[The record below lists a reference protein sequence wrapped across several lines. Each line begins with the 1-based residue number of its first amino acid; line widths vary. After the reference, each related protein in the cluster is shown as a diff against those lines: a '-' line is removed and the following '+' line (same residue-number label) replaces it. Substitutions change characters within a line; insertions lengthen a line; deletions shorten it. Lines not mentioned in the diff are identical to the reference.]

1 MDPLTRRAIYLNLC
15 PNCEDEIYDEELLSK
30 GVCEKCVTEKEY
42 DLINRPDPVRDAWRK
57 MLDLL
62 KSKGKEGE
70 FARILTVNLELHEF
84 EEFFKKATGHR
95 MTNLQQTWAKRLFLG
110 KSFAIAAPT
119 GYGKTTFGLIYS
131 LYLAT
136 KMKKSYVIVPT
147 AYLVYNI
154 VSRYKKYLDT
164 LQGITARRNIRIVSY
179 LSSMNKKKASESLS
193 LIKNQNFDIFV
204 STDRFLHKRLDILS
218 QVKFN
223 LIFVDDIESFLKSPK
238 NAERILK
245 IMGFTEYELTYAR
258 KDHSDTKNSVRN
270 LETMIVLAG
279 SLTRW
284 DSPGVKLFSLLL
296 GFEPSY
302 SPSLLRNVRNFYL
315 RRFSEEQLAK
325 IVQTHGKGCL
335 IFTPHALGRDFAIK
349 LEEALLRYGL
359 YVKAYEK
366 PDTSVLDEFSSGKLD
381 ALIGI
386 ASTRGPLAKGI
397 DLPEAVRYA
406 VFAGVPRREIL
417 LEKDRSSVKLLL
429 VVLKSI
435 LPLLEEVERKQA
447 KTLFRELSAMR
458 GELATKESR
467 VYSLKEETWA
477 LLKRICLKDGK
488 KFHEIGIS
496 LQIEPD
502 GADRIKLVIPDVS
515 GYIQASGRTSRLFAN
530 GLTRGVSIL
539 LIDDEDSFKGLEKR
553 LAIVADE
560 SFEEYDL
567 AIVNK
572 EFTVIDKDRSI
583 LKQMK
588 YAEQDQTHEI
598 PFKTSL
604 IVVESPAK
612 AKTIAGFFGKP
623 SKRNNEGI
631 IAYEIPS
638 GERLLCITASQ
649 GHIFDLT
656 TKRGFHGV
664 EKEDGVFVPIY
675 TDIRRCVSCKNQF
688 TDSEICPVCKSN
700 NIFSKIRIARALG
713 ILAFETNEVLIATD
727 PDSEGEKIAYDILC
741 CVYPFN
747 KTVRRLEFHEVTK
760 RAFLK
765 SLHEQREIDIR
776 KVEAQMVRRIEDR
789 WIGFELSHKL
799 WQKFGKN
806 TLSTGRV
813 QTPVLGWVVK
823 RTDELKKKR
832 KVILVKL
839 ENGLL
844 LRFWDTEI
852 TKSEPLEAVISSSEL
867 ITETV
872 SPPPPFTTD
881 TLLSALSR
889 MGMNVIRVMELAQ
902 DLFELGLITYH
913 RTDSTRVSD
922 SGLAVAKQYLEGKSL
937 EFKER
942 RYESKGAHEC
952 IRPTRPIDS
961 SELFFYLQDR
971 YPEGQKTRIKK
982 EHIFL
987 YDTIFRRFIAS
998 QMKEA
1003 LVESQEYSVKL
1014 GTLETKLKRI
1024 IKIKEHG
1031 FLVYLPLLKQEPPIV
1046 PGHYRVVETKSML
1059 VPSSSP
1065 YTQHEII
1072 SLMKERGIGRPSTYA
1087 KIIDTLFARKY
1098 IKQRGKAIIAT
1109 KLGKEV
1115 YEYLES
1121 NFEKMIS
1128 EATTRELEKRMDL
1141 VERGERNYQDVLQ
1154 YVYSEINDILKQST
1168 SY

>member
-1 MDPLTRRAIYLNLC
+1 
-15 PNCEDEIYDEELLSK
+15 
-30 GVCEKCVTEKEY
+30 
-42 DLINRPDPVRDAWRK
+42 
-57 MLDLL
+57 
-62 KSKGKEGE
+62 
-70 FARILTVNLELHEF
+70 
-84 EEFFKKATGHR
+84 

-136 KMKKSYVIVPT
+136 KMEKSYVIVPA
-147 AYLVYNI
+147 AYLVYNV
-154 VSRYKKYLDT
+154 VSRCKKYLDI
-164 LQGITARRNIRIVSY
+164 LQDITAIRNIRIVSY
-179 LSSMNKKKASESLS
+179 LSSMNKREASESLS
-193 LIKNQNFDIFV
+193 LIKAQNFDIFV
-204 STDRFLHKRLDILS
+204 STDRFLHKRLDILG

-223 LIFVDDIESFLKSPK
+223 LIFIDDIESFLKSPK

-245 IMGFTEYELTYAR
+245 MIGFTEDELTHA
-258 KDHSDTKNSVRN
+258 KKVHSEKKNSIRN
-270 LETMIVLAG
+270 LETMIVLSG
-279 SLTRW
+279 SLTKW
-284 DSPGVKLFSLLL
+284 NSPGVKLFSLLL

-302 SPSLLRNVRNFYL
+302 SPSLVRNVRNFYL
-315 RRFSEEQLAK
+315 RRFSEEQLAN
-325 IVQTHGKGCL
+325 IVRTHGKGCL

-349 LEEALLRYGL
+349 LAEVLKYGL
-359 YVKAYEK
+359 NVKAYEK
-366 PDTSVLDEFSSGKLD
+366 PDTSMLDEFSSGKLD

-406 VFAGVPRREIL
+406 VFAGVPRREIS
-417 LEKDRSSVKLLL
+417 LEKDKTSVKLLL

-435 LPLLEEVERKQA
+435 LPLLEEVEIRQA
-447 KTLFRELSAMR
+447 KILFRELSAY
-458 GELATKESR
+458 GGLTKKESR
-467 VYSLKEETWA
+467 VDALKEEAWE

-488 KFHEIGIS
+488 KFHDIGVN
-496 LQIEPD
+496 LQIEQ
-502 GADRIKLVIPDVS
+502 AEVERIKLVVPDVS

-530 GLTRGVSIL
+530 GLTRGVSIV
-539 LIDDEDSFKGLEKR
+539 LIDDEDSFKGLEKK
-553 LAIVADE
+553 LAVVADE

-567 AIVNK
+567 TIVNE
-572 EFTVIDKDRSI
+572 EFMVIDRDRSI

-588 YAEQDQTHEI
+588 HAEQEQAREI

-612 AKTIAGFFGKP
+612 ARTIAGFFGKP

-675 TDIRRCVSCKNQF
+675 TDIKRCVSCKNQF
-688 TDSEICPVCKSN
+688 TDSEICPICKSN
-700 NIFSKIRIARALG
+700 NIISKIRIARGLG
-713 ILAFETNEVLIATD
+713 MLAFETNEVLIATD

-741 CVYPFN
+741 SVYPFN

-760 RAFLK
+760 RAFLR

-776 KVEAQMVRRIEDR
+776 KVEAQIVRRIEDR

-832 KVILVKL
+832 KVLLVKL

-844 LRFWDTEI
+844 LRFWDAEI
-852 TKSEPLEAVISSSEL
+852 TKSEPLEAVISSSDL
-867 ITETV
+867 ITETI

-971 YPEGQKTRIKK
+971 YPEGQKTRINK
-982 EHIFL
+982 EHILL
-987 YDTIFRRFIAS
+987 YDIIFRRFIAS

-1003 LVESQEYSVKL
+1003 LVESHEYSVKL

-1024 IKIKEHG
+1024 IRIKEHG
-1031 FLVYLPLLKQEPPIV
+1031 FLVFLPLLKQEPPIV

-1128 EATTRELEKRMDL
+1128 EETTRELEKRMDL
-1141 VERGERNYQDVLQ
+1141 VERGEKNYQDVLQ